1 MPTLLS
7 NDACYTALAS
17 RDARFDGQF
26 FVAVKSTGIYCR
38 PICRVRLPAKKNCSF
53 FESVVQAESAGY
65 RPCLRCR
72 PELVAGSCTAIWC
85 TEGISESLAAHAIQ
99 LLDENFT
106 ELNVI
111 ELVSDKLGVSDRHLR
126 RLLREHLG
134 VSPVQYVQTRRLLLA
149 KQLLSDTD
157 LLVQEISAVA
167 GFGSV
172 RRFNTLLKS
181 SYGMTPSMLRKSRKK
196 LKLTARADSM
206 AEPSTDT
213 DPGNS
218 AERCRTSGL
227 NLNTDDSILC
237 QLSVITPYDFSSL
250 LAFHARRAATGLEWV
265 KNGVYARSIEL
276 ESPNLNAPSIG
287 WYRIQAIDESRLQLE
302 VSKSLGRELAK
313 VIAIV
318 RAQFD
323 LDANPH
329 HWLPSLGAMAH
340 ANPGLRVPGG
350 AGGFEISVRAILGQQ
365 VTVAAAT
372 TLVSRIVEKFGGHG
386 VCGGPGRTFP
396 SAKTLAHCASE
407 ELGRLG
413 IIKSRVKAI
422 QSIAQA
428 FSEGSLNLNPGA
440 DVVETRTQL
449 LKLPGVGEWTTNYL
463 LMRALRWPD
472 AFIGTDLG
480 IVKAAKAQG
489 IDNIEQHAERWKPWR
504 SYAAMHLWQSL
515 EKKPEAV

>member
-1 MPTLLS
+1 MATLLS
-7 NDACYTALAS
+7 NDACYAALCS
-17 RDARFDGQF
+17 RDVRFDGQF

-38 PICRVRLPAKKNCSF
+38 PICRVRLPARKNCSF

-72 PELVAGSCTAIWC
+72 PELAACWGTAGWS

-99 LLDENFT
+99 LLDASFT
-106 ELNVI
+106 ESNVI
-111 ELVSDKLGVSDRHLR
+111 VQVSNKLGVSDRHLR
-126 RLLREHLG
+126 RLLRQHLG
-134 VSPVQYVQTRRLLLA
+134 VSPVQYIQTRRLLLA

-157 LLVQEISAVA
+157 LLVGEIAGIA

-172 RRFNTLLKS
+172 RRFNALLKS
-181 SYGMTPSMLRKSRKK
+181 SYGLTPSRLRQSRRK
-196 LKLTARADSM
+196 LKLLSRVNTHHDSSPDNSPGSSSGSSPDKSPDIN
-206 AEPSTDT
+206 AEDAIS
-213 DPGNS
+213 
-218 AERCRTSGL
+218 
-227 NLNTDDSILC
+227 C
-237 QLSVITPYDFSSL
+237 QLSVISPYDFNSL
-250 LAFHARRAATGLEWV
+250 LAFHARRSVTNLEWV
-265 KNGVYARSIEL
+265 SNGVYARSIEL
-276 ESPNLNAPSIG
+276 KTSCSGPPLIG
-287 WYRIQAIDESRLQLE
+287 WYRVQAIDELRLQLD

-329 HWLPSLGAMAH
+329 HWLASLGSLAL

-350 AGGFEISVRAILGQQ
+350 VGGFEIGVRAILGQQ
-365 VTVAAAT
+365 ITVTAAT
-372 TLVSRIVEKFGGHG
+372 TLVGRVVEKFGGHG
-386 VCGGPGRTFP
+386 AVGGPSRTFP
-396 SAKTLAHCASE
+396 SAETLAQCAPE
-407 ELGRLG
+407 ELGKLG
-413 IIKSRVKAI
+413 IIKSRVRAI

-428 FSEGSLNLNPGA
+428 VLEGSINLNPGA
-440 DVVETRTQL
+440 DVVDTQTQL
-449 LKLPGVGEWTTNYL
+449 LKLPGVGEWTTSYL

-472 AFIGTDLG
+472 AFVGTDLG

-489 IDNIEQHAERWKPWR
+489 IDNIGHYAERWKPWR

>member
-111 ELVSDKLGVSDRHLR
+111 ELVSDKLGVSD
-126 RLLREHLG
+126 
-134 VSPVQYVQTRRLLLA
+134 LLLA

-196 LKLTARADSM
+196 LKLTTRADST
-206 AEPSTDT
+206 AAPSIDT
-213 DPGNS
+213 DPDNS
-218 AERCRTSGL
+218 ADRSLTSGL

-329 HWLPSLGAMAH
+329 HWLPSLGAMAQ

-365 VTVAAAT
+365 VTVTAAT
-372 TLVSRIVEKFGGHG
+372 TLVGRVVEKFGGHS
-386 VCGGPGRTFP
+386 VSGGPSRTFP

-428 FSEGSLNLNPGA
+428 VSEGSLNLNPGA
-440 DVVETRTQL
+440 EVVETRTQL

-489 IDNIEQHAERWKPWR
+489 IDNIEQHAEQWKPWR

-515 EKKPEAV
+515 EKKPEAI